1 MHVVV
6 AVAVDVVEV
15 GHSGNAD
22 YESLALELVGS
33 DSVVV
38 VGSDGE
44 EQEHCCSFPCQGTK
58 Q

>member
-6 AVAVDVVEV
+6 AVNVVEV

-22 YESLALELVGS
+22 YESLSLELVGS
-33 DSVVV
+33 DSVVVV

-44 EQEHCCSFPCQGTK
+44 EQEHCCSFPYQGTK

>member
-1 MHVVV
+1 MRVVV
-6 AVAVDVVEV
+6 AVDVDVVEV

-38 VGSDGE
+38 VEGDE
-44 EQEHCCSFPCQGTK
+44 EQEHYCSFPYQGTE